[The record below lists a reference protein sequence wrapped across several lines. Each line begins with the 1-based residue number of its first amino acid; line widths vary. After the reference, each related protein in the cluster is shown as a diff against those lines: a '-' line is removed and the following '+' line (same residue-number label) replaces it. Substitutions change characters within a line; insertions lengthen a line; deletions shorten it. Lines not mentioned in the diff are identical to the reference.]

1 MTIKENVNI
10 VKLYLLNKG
19 QANKMSL
26 RKTDLFTFI
35 HKALRSLLY
44 DVCSK
49 LQKADFENYDEAKKI
64 ISILEHGLELLHEH
78 AEHEDNIIFP
88 EIVQNEPKMIKI
100 LEDEHKQI
108 EQLIREIQ
116 VILNHIDNEN
126 DNAKRIE
133 LGIELTKMFNQ
144 FTASYLSHM
153 NHEEATVLHA
163 SMKYLSDDELIS
175 IRTKIQERIPPE
187 RYKIWLNWM
196 LTSLNNSELI
206 SLLGGM
212 RIGAPKHIFENVV
225 EIAKSL
231 IEAERW
237 NVIQL
242 KVFEK

>member
-1 MTIKENVNI
+1 MGI
-10 VKLYLLNKG
+10 
-19 QANKMSL
+19 

-44 DVCSK
+44 NACTK
-49 LQKADFENYDEAKKI
+49 LQKADFENIDEAIKI
-64 ISILEHGLELLHEH
+64 VSLLEHDLGLLHEH

-88 EIVQNEPKMIKI
+88 EIVQDEPTMIKI
-100 LEDEHKQI
+100 LEEEHKQI

-116 VILNHIDNEN
+116 VILNHIANETDNTR
-126 DNAKRIE
+126 RIE
-133 LGIELTKMFNQ
+133 LGVELTKIFNQ

-163 SMKYLSDDELIS
+163 SMKYLSDNELIS

-196 LTSLNNSELI
+196 LTSLNNIELI

-212 RIGAPKHIFENVV
+212 RAGAPKHFFENVV
-225 EIAKSL
+225 EIAKGL

-237 NVIQL
+237 NIIQL
-242 KVFEK
+242 KVFEN